1 MIKVSRCARAGALPA
16 SAAGGKTVCSKLFA
30 RFRNSFL
37 GLRFF
42 FFLDIAIGRGGGGL
56 FIIAILLVNVNY
68 ILGELTLCNV
78 FSDVTF
84 LYLPDFVYLSP
95 AHSPFHSLP
104 YAKRLTY
111 IGPIFLGKMRACV
124 PWLRD
129 LLEVY
134 MAAKTRAASAGPAT
148 QSCLHCPGNQ
158 RRRSLQVGTQRQ
170 FFLSLDTALRVALE
184 TRSYFRSSSVTPSSR
199 ALLFGQIDRK
209 EE

>member
-1 MIKVSRCARAGALPA
+1 MRAGG
-16 SAAGGKTVCSKLFA
+16 SAPCLSRWRKDCLLQIICAVSEFFPGFEI
-30 RFRNSFL
+30 FL
-37 GLRFF
+37 
-42 FFLDIAIGRGGGGL
+42 FLDIAIGRGGGL

-78 FSDVTF
+78 FSDVAF